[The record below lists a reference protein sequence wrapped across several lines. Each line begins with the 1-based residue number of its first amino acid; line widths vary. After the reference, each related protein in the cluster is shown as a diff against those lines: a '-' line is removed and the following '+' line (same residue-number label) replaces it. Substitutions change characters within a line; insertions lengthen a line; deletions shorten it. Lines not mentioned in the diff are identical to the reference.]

1 MAEEGRTEEAQ
12 WRGGGESAGFLLP
25 PRPQCGLCGDT
36 LVVMGASVSMQISL
50 PSVCSEAQQSVF
62 LCAFS
67 PAAVWSKR
75 PAPHQRRSNT
85 HI

>member
-1 MAEEGRTEEAQ
+1 ME
-12 WRGGGESAGFLLP
+12 GGGGVCRLP
-25 PRPQCGLCGDT
+25 ASPPPQCGLCGDT